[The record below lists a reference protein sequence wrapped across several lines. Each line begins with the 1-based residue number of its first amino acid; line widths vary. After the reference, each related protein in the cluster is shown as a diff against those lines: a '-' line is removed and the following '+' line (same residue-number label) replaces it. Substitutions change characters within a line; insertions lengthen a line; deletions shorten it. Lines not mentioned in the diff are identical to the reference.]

1 MATDML
7 KKTLIG
13 NNVAPETLGTEY
25 VEKANFDGFILIGA
39 GLPRTGTSS
48 LKVALSHLLKG
59 LLYRHIT
66 FNLFFSSFLH
76 MIIIYCFHS

>member
-59 LLYRHIT
+59 LYRQTHIIQLNFFFHL
-66 FNLFFSSFLH
+66 FN
-76 MIIIYCFHS
+76 I

>member
-7 KKTLIG
+7 KETLIG
-13 NNVAPETLGTEY
+13 SNVAPETLGTEY

-59 LLYRHIT
+59 LYRHIF
-66 FNLFFSSFLH
+66 FN
-76 MIIIYCFHS
+76 